1 MAKILIADDRE
12 SMRIALKTLFVLRPN
27 WEICGEAEDG
37 REAIAKATEL
47 QPDVIVLD
55 FKMPLAD
62 GLQAANEIC
71 RNLPTTPIV
80 MYTLYKS
87 VHLEAAARLAG
98 AWRAVGK
105 DEGVEG
111 LLLAIETELVA
122 KEISKEIRSGMN
134 IEFLT
139 QLAHQLRTGKSHRI
153 AALSTEFSK
162 G

>member
-1 MAKILIADDRE
+1 MARILIADDRE
-12 SMRIALKTLFVLRPN
+12 LMRIALKALFVLRPH
-27 WEICGEAEDG
+27 WEICGEAADG

-87 VHLEAAARLAG
+87 A
-98 AWRAVGK
+98 
-105 DEGVEG
+105 
-111 LLLAIETELVA
+111 
-122 KEISKEIRSGMN
+122 
-134 IEFLT
+134 
-139 QLAHQLRTGKSHRI
+139 QL
-153 AALSTEFSK
+153 
-162 G
+162 